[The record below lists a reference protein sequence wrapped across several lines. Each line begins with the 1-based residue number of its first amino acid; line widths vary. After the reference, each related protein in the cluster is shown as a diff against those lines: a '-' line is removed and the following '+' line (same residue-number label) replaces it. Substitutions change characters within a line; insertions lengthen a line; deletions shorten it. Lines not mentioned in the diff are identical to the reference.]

1 MPVPVD
7 VTDRAAVI
15 DAAQRI
21 EHAWG
26 GIDLAI
32 FNAGG
37 SVDHDR
43 EAAAEG
49 REAFRSATYTGTMA
63 LNYFS
68 VVYGIEAVLPDM
80 LARGSGHVAAVASL
94 GGYRA
99 SASVAYGASKAAVI
113 HLMEGLRFEVAERGV
128 GVTVINPGFVKTPLT
143 DPNRFHM
150 PFLLEASDAAERI
163 VRGLE
168 RGKKEIHFPA
178 ALSWPMK
185 MLRTAVS
192 GSVAHRHST
201 SSASS
206 SCSCSCKGTT
216 SMMSARGRSKRSAWL
231 ARLLVNPRRH
241 RLHVPRKA
249 HRRHRPDDVRVGS
262 TPTSRTVPCRALV
275 PVMVVIA
282 TPPPAAKTAVKT
294 LLREAR
300 RVSNRPPGTC
310 G

>member
-1 MPVPVD
+1 MQLANARVWLTGASSGIGEALVAPLVRRGARVAITARRRDRLDAIAARVAAEGRSTVLPVPVD

-21 EHAWG
+21 AHAWG

-49 REAFRSATYTGTMA
+49 REAFRSATYTGTTA

-68 VVYGIEAVLPDM
+68 VVYGIEAVLPGM
-80 LARGSGHVAAVASL
+80 LARGSGHIAAVASL
-94 GGYRA
+94 AGYRA

-163 VRGLE
+163 IRGLE

-185 MLRTAVS
+185 MLRILPYPAYERIIS
-192 GSVAHRHST
+192 
-201 SSASS
+201 
-206 SCSCSCKGTT
+206 
-216 SMMSARGRSKRSAWL
+216 
-231 ARLLVNPRRH
+231 RLLRQARAEAAAAKAPRR
-241 RLHVPRKA
+241 
-249 HRRHRPDDVRVGS
+249 
-262 TPTSRTVPCRALV
+262 
-275 PVMVVIA
+275 
-282 TPPPAAKTAVKT
+282 
-294 LLREAR
+294 
-300 RVSNRPPGTC
+300 
-310 G
+310 